1 MIRVILG
8 VTGGIAAFKAC
19 DLVSEL
25 REREIECRVAMTPAA
40 TRFIQPLTFCA
51 LTGHEVL
58 VDDLSEPFHPPMPH
72 IEWGR
77 WADGVVI
84 APATADFIGR
94 LAGGLGSDSLSSLM
108 LALDP
113 EKPVILAPAMNTWMW
128 SNEFVQRNLALLR
141 SAGEGRRFRIVEP
154 VEKRLACGDF
164 GIGGLADV
172 RDIADVVAAA
182 VR

>member
-40 TRFIQPLTFCA
+40 TRFVQPLTFCA

-58 VDDLSEPFHPPMPH
+58 VDELSEPAHPSMPH

-94 LAGGLGSDSLSSLM
+94 LACGLANDSLTSLM
-108 LALDP
+108 LAIDP
-113 EKPVILAPAMNTWMW
+113 EKPVILAPAMNTNMW
-128 SNEFVQRNLALLR
+128 ENEFVQANLERLKNARDGL
-141 SAGEGRRFRIVEP
+141 RFRIVEP

-172 RDIADVVAAA
+172 EDIAEVVAEL